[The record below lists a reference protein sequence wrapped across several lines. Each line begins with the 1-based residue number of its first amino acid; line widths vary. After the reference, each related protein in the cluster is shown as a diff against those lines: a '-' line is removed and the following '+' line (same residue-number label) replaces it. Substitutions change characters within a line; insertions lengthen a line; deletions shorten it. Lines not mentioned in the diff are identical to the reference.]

1 MRLCGYQHAME
12 PPFDGEL
19 VVRAMAG
26 DRFALDGLWRAHR
39 RFAAAVL
46 LAHQP
51 RTADLEDLLQDVA
64 MKFVAQIHTLK
75 SPGSFRPWLRTVARN
90 VAMSHGRRQKVRS
103 PFTTLSDAEP
113 VDPAHEQAVRDGS
126 IRDQLEDLLRIVRGL
141 HVDYREPLLM
151 RSVQGLS
158 QREIAEALDLPVTT
172 IETRLAR
179 ARRLLRRELSN
190 VEPAGST
197 EPTGGLK

>member
-1 MRLCGYQHAME
+1 
-12 PPFDGEL
+12 
-19 VVRAMAG
+19 MAG

-64 MKFVAQIHTLK
+64 MKFVAQMHTLK
-75 SPGSFRPWLRTVARN
+75 APGSFRPWLRTVARN
-90 VAMSHGRRQKVRS
+90 VAMSHGRRRKVRG
-103 PFTTLSDAEP
+103 PHAPLPEADP
-113 VDPAHEQAVRDGS
+113 VDPAHDQAQLAGS
-126 IRDQLEDLLRIVRGL
+126 IRDQLADMLRIVHGL

-151 RSVQGLS
+151 RSVQGMS
-158 QREIAEALDLPVTT
+158 QKAIAEALDLPVTT

-179 ARRLLRRELSN
+179 ARRLLRRELSS
-190 VEPAGST
+190 VDRALST
-197 EPTGGLK
+197 EPSGGMK